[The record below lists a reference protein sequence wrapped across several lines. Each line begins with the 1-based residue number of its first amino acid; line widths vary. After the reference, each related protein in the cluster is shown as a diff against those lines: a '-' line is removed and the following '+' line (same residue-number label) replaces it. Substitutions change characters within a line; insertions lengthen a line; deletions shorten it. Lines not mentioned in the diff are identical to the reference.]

1 MRSLLLLTLSFLSFT
16 LSAQEAG
23 IDFSHAS
30 FDELLAEAK
39 AEDKLVFIDAYTTW
53 CGPCKMMTAKV
64 FPQEEVGK
72 VYNGRFVN
80 AKIDMEKGE
89 GPSIAQRYSVNAYP
103 TYLFV
108 DGDGNLMHKAMG
120 YIPAEA
126 LIALADDASG
136 PKSLGAM
143 NARYD
148 GGDRDPAFV
157 EEYLEVL
164 SGLYERERADK
175 VVQDYLAS
183 KDNWSEEKTLQLIIA
198 NPGEVGGE
206 RMNYL
211 LTHADDAIEL
221 AGSGSYMMGLQQVLL
236 TKYMR
241 EAGQRQLPP
250 TAKILP
256 FYSQH
261 AAPLKDRLAAHY
273 TMFQAEQMRD
283 TETYISAAKTYLTA
297 FPSNDFS
304 ELNSAAWNFYEQTE
318 DPDDLKM
325 ALNWAQQSVAID
337 ANYPNLDT
345 LAWLYQKMG
354 MDDKAKA
361 TAKRAIEMAKAT
373 DQDYSDTERILSM

>member
-1 MRSLLLLTLSFLSFT
+1 MRYLFLLTLGVISWS
-16 LSAQEAG
+16 LSAQETG
-23 IDFSHAS
+23 IQFSHAS

-39 AEDKLVFIDAYTTW
+39 AEDKLIFIDAYTTW
-53 CGPCKMMTAKV
+53 CGPCKMMSAKV
-64 FPQEEVGK
+64 FPQEKVGE
-72 VYNGRFVN
+72 VYNERFIN

-89 GPSIAQRYSVNAYP
+89 GPGIAQGYGVNAYP
-103 TYLFV
+103 TYLFI

-126 LIALADDASG
+126 LLALADDASG
-136 PKSLGAM
+136 PKSLGRL

-164 SGLYERERADK
+164 SGLYERQRASE
-175 VVQDYLAS
+175 VVQDYLAG
-183 KDNWSEEKTLQLIIA
+183 KDDWSDEKTLQLIIA
-198 NPGEVGGE
+198 NPGEVGSK

-211 LTHADDAIEL
+211 LTHADEAIQI
-221 AGSGSYMMGLQQVLL
+221 AGSGSYMMGLQEVLL

-250 TAKILP
+250 TAKIVP
-256 FYSQH
+256 FYAQH
-261 AAPLKDRLAAHY
+261 AAPLKDRLVAHY
-273 TMFQAEQMRD
+273 TMFQAEQMR
-283 TETYISAAKTYLTA
+283 ETDTYLAATKA
-297 FPSNDFS
+297 YLNAYPSNDFG
-304 ELNSAAWNFYEQTE
+304 ELNGAAWNFYEQT
-318 DPDDLKM
+318 DNPDDLKL
-325 ALNWAQQSVAID
+325 ALSWAQQSVAID

-345 LAWLYQKMG
+345 LAWLYQKLG